1 MKLFSPSYQD
11 ALTKCA
17 NEAKRLLATTHLVCQ
32 QPEGAK
38 FMAVQRWMKNNRNI
52 NAVKKEWILMCVKQV
67 EKMPENDFKV
77 SDSTVDVD
85 AMAILSENLGQCFIY
100 QVYTIFYRAVWNIPA
115 RTLSVQEVDENKF
128 EKFQY
133 S

>member
-1 MKLFSPSYQD
+1 
-11 ALTKCA
+11 
-17 NEAKRLLATTHLVCQ
+17 
-32 QPEGAK
+32 
-38 FMAVQRWMKNNRNI
+38 
-52 NAVKKEWILMCVKQV
+52 MCVKQV

-100 QVYTIFYRAVWNIPA
+100 PVYTIFYRAVWNIPA